1 MVDRALTSSMFR
13 KESYLKE
20 WVNVVERCKQT
31 KSSVVVWWIEGNV
44 AGSFV
49 TAIKLT
55 RRRLTPQRYAAFS
68 PGEKPPG
75 FRNCHRNYSPS
86 YSLLRNRLRQGR
98 FGIHPAPLHHSWSR
112 IEACYLGESID
123 YPQLSWP
130 DWVFGSP
137 TTQSIE
143 MPSQDLFGM
152 DTLLLPSSWQR
163 RNAP

>member
-55 RRRLTPQRYAAFS
+55 RRRLSLFAPQRYAAFS
-68 PGEKPPG
+68 PGEKPPR
-75 FRNCHRNYSPS
+75 FQKLSPE
-86 YSLLRNRLRQGR
+86 LCAVLFPAAKPTTAGQVWHPKKARLRCIIR
-98 FGIHPAPLHHSWSR
+98 DRELKPAILENRSTTPSCHDP
-112 IEACYLGESID
+112 I
-123 YPQLSWP
+123 
-130 DWVFGSP
+130 GS
-137 TTQSIE
+137 
-143 MPSQDLFGM
+143 LVVK
-152 DTLLLPSSWQR
+152 LLNL
-163 RNAP
+163 